1 MKNLFRKIKNVLD
14 QEAISINMGT
24 GKNLNQYN
32 SCDSTIVNM
41 DGLTIETTPDMI
53 RIYTNDE
60 HYKIVIDGEIV
71 RR

>member
-1 MKNLFRKIKNVLD
+1 MKNLFREIKNALD
-14 QEAISINMGT
+14 QEATSINTGT

-32 SCDSTIVNM
+32 SCGSTIVNM
-41 DGLTIETTPDMI
+41 DGLTIETTPGMI

-60 HYKIVIDGEIV
+60 HYKIVIDGEII